1 MFAKQ
6 GDARIFVS
14 QNGLMDSSQSVG
26 PGNYRIR
33 MLNAHFD
40 DVFYNVSYSAYYET
54 VVQPDGTSTCI

>member
-14 QNGLMDSSQSVG
+14 QNGLMDDSHSLG

-33 MLNAHFD
+33 MLNAHFE
-40 DVFYNVSYSAYYET
+40 DVFYNVSYSAYYEK
-54 VVQPDGTSTCI
+54 VKHRDGTSSYI